1 MELSGLLMIQMI
13 KLFLMIFMGYV
24 IVKIGLLKSE
34 DSKVLSIIVLYL
46 VVPCVILNAFQVENT
61 PEMMRELGLALVASI
76 FLQVVLLQVVNRL
89 TKILKLNE
97 VEMTSVYYSNSGNL
111 IVPLVAY
118 MLGEEWVS
126 YACVFMGVQSVF
138 LWTHCRKALSRQ
150 RKIEWKKV
158 FLNSNIISIL
168 ISVVLYFSGIRFPE
182 MISGTLSA
190 VGSMIGPLSM
200 VVIGMTMAGMD
211 LKKVLMRK
219 SGYKITVL
227 RLLVI
232 PVCALVLLKISGM
245 AEWSVDGKQIL
256 LIVYLAVISPSA
268 ATVTQMSQV
277 YGNDA
282 GYASVINVLSTLLA
296 IVTMPLMVMMY
307 QSVM

>member
-1 MELSGLLMIQMI
+1 MGEPDGGKIDGI
-13 KLFLMIFMGYV
+13 KR
-24 IVKIGLLKSE
+24 
-34 DSKVLSIIVLYL
+34 L
-46 VVPCVILNAFQVENT
+46 VVN
-61 PEMMRELGLALVASI
+61 G
-76 FLQVVLLQVVNRL
+76 L

-138 LWTHCRKALSRQ
+138 LWTYCRKALSRQ

-211 LKKVLMRK
+211 LKEVLMRK